1 MRNLKSGDLLIWK
14 KPKENSTI
22 AQKIISFFT
31 NSQWTHVA
39 IVLKDCNG
47 IYILDCNYPK
57 IELKKLQHRN
67 NIYHIPMNIL
77 WSYDK
82 ENKLKSYIGQNYSIP
97 QAIISLFGK
106 PLKDNSWHCVE
117 VTKDFYKSIGIK
129 IKSGYTPK
137 SFIDAILKLTSLQPR
152 KLENYE

>member
-1 MRNLKSGDLLIWK
+1 MKNLKSGDLLIWK

-31 NSQWTHVA
+31 SSQWTHVA
-39 IVLKDCNG
+39 IVVKETNG

-57 IELKKLQHRN
+57 IEYKKLQYRN
-67 NIYHIPMNIL
+67 NIYHIPMNIQ
-77 WSYDK
+77 WTQDK
-82 ENKLKSYIGQNYSIP
+82 ENKLKSYIGQSYSIS

-106 PLKDNSWHCVE
+106 PPKDNSWHCVE

-129 IKSGYTPK
+129 IKSNYTPK
-137 SFIDAILKLTSLQPR
+137 SFINAVLKLTLLQPR
-152 KLENYE
+152 KLDHE